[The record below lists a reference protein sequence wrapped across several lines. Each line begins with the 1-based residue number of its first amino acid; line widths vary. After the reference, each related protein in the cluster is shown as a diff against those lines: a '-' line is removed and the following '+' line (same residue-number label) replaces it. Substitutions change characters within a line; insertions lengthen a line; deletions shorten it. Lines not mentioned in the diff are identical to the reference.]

1 MPVRRPTKLTMLQR
15 PFGMQGAVL
24 RNYTTI
30 FDLSIIGN
38 PAVVDL
44 FRKCSY
50 AAPATRRGGPRTGK
64 PRRNLIRVRARRSV
78 AGESA
83 DATAGCRFGHAW
95 SRKYP
100 LTASTAVSF
109 RSTYNTKPMPLCGRV
124 RRRLLS
130 ANPRRHSICLRRWMT
145 IPRTYNYRCGAV
157 HQPIKKRRKLCASPY
172 PYAGREVPWRSHG
185 EHRTHS

>member
-50 AAPATRRGGPRTGK
+50 GGACHTTR
-64 PRRNLIRVRARRSV
+64 
-78 AGESA
+78 
-83 DATAGCRFGHAW
+83 W
-95 SRKYP
+95 STDRQTK
-100 LTASTAVSF
+100 
-109 RSTYNTKPMPLCGRV
+109 TKPNSRPGSAFSGRRISRRDGGMPLWSCV
-124 RRRLLS
+124 ES
-130 ANPRRHSICLRRWMT
+130 E
-145 IPRTYNYRCGAV
+145 IPVDC
-157 HQPIKKRRKLCASPY
+157 IDS
-172 PYAGREVPWRSHG
+172 G
-185 EHRTHS
+185 EL